1 MTTPTVDAAAGP
13 APIVPPPQGSVT
25 PLPVPTTRAK
35 RTGWV
40 AGLIALAVLFVVFLL
55 LFYGSMLGP
64 LWPVAAILSLVP
76 CAIVVVTVIRVDRWE
91 PDPPSLLWFAALWG
105 AIGAI
110 LLTLLLHPLWPVATD
125 FESSVL
131 RAPVIEEIAK
141 GLGVFLIFLFA
152 RRYFDGPVDG
162 LVYGALVG
170 TGFAFTE
177 NIQYLGRALA
187 AGVPEVLT
195 ETFVVRGLMSPFL
208 HPIATGL
215 TGLALG
221 IAVKR
226 GLSRGP
232 AMGVGL
238 LGLVAAIGFHA
249 LWNLVAVSLGGTVA
263 WYVVYVILMV
273 PLFALFVWGVVYVLR
288 QEQRITALRL
298 GEYRDAGWFTAQEVE
313 LLATPAG
320 RRAALAWAKQP
331 PGDQRPQLRK
341 FIEMATAL
349 AFARQRATSGRDR
362 FAGAVDEPA
371 FLQATIAARAEYF
384 QAIRTESAAPPA

>member
-13 APIVPPPQGSVT
+13 APIAPAPPGSVA
-25 PLPVPTTRAK
+25 PIPVPTTRAK

-40 AGLIALAVLFVVFLL
+40 AGLVALAVLFVVFLV

-64 LWPVAAILSLVP
+64 LLPVAAILSLVP

-91 PDPPSLLWFAALWG
+91 PDPPALLWFAGLWG
-105 AIGAI
+105 AIAAI
-110 LLTLLLHPLWPVATD
+110 LLTFLLGWMWPVATE
-125 FESSVL
+125 FESAVL

-141 GLGVFLIFLFA
+141 GLGVLLIFLYA

-177 NIQYLGRALA
+177 NIQYLGRAIA

-195 ETFVVRGLMSPFL
+195 ETFVGRGLMSPFL
-208 HPIATGL
+208 HPIATAL

-221 IAVKR
+221 IAVQR
-226 GLSRGP
+226 GLARGP

-249 LWNLVAVSLGGTVA
+249 FWNFIAVSVGGFA
-263 WYVVYVILMV
+263 WYIAYLILMV
-273 PLFALFVWGVVYVLR
+273 PLFALFVWGVIYVLR

-298 GEYRDAGWFTAQEVE
+298 GEYRDAGWFTAQEVD

-384 QAIRTESAAPPA
+384 QAIRAETAAPPA